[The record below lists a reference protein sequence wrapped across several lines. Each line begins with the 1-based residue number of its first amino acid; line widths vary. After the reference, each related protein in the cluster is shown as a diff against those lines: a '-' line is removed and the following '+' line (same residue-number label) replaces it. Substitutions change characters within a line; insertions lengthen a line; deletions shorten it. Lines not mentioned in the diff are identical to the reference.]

1 MAATATELTAW
12 SIADAYERYVLPKY
26 CASEIIVGGGG
37 SYNTTL
43 LAALARRFGAY
54 GVKVST
60 QEDIG
65 GNSDAKEAVAF
76 AIMGDRFLAG
86 EPNALPS
93 VTGARRTAVMGKLSL
108 PSVSAR

>member
-65 GNSDAKEAVAF
+65 SNSDAKEAVAF
-76 AIMGDRFLAG
+76 AIMGDRFLAS

-93 VTGARRTAVMGKLSL
+93 VTGARRAAVMGKLSL